1 MTVKLRLI
9 AIGIAIAGSAAGL
22 GALAAAH
29 SLHHYPPAFPRQG
42 AVEVLENARVV
53 VWDVT
58 WPKGYR
64 APMHEHY
71 RDSVIVT
78 LAGGTI
84 RTFPLHGASS
94 TGSYQAGS
102 VTFARKG
109 TIHGEEGLSDRSRR
123 AIVIELK

>member
-1 MTVKLRLI
+1 MTFKLRLI
-9 AIGIAIAGSAAGL
+9 AIGVAIAGSAAGM

-42 AVEVLENARVV
+42 AVKVLENDRVV

-84 RTFPLHGASS
+84 RTVPLHGAGS
-94 TGSYQAGS
+94 TGTYQAGS
-102 VTFARKG
+102 VTFAAKG
-109 TIHGEEGLSDRSRR
+109 TIHSEQGLSDRPRH
-123 AIVIELK
+123 AIVIQLQ

>member
-1 MTVKLRLI
+1 MIFKLRLI
-9 AIGIAIAGSAAGL
+9 AIGIAIAVTAAGM

-42 AVEVLENARVV
+42 AVEVLENDRVV

-64 APMHEHY
+64 VPMHEHY
-71 RDSVIVT
+71 RDSVVVT

-84 RTFPLHGASS
+84 RTFPLHGAGS
-94 TGSYQAGS
+94 TGSYAPGA
-102 VTFARKG
+102 VTFAPRG
-109 TIHGEEGLSDRSRR
+109 TIHSEEGLSERPRH
-123 AIVIELK
+123 AIVIQLK